1 MSKRILVT
9 STDLMMAQFLVPH
22 IMNLSDNGYHVEI
35 ACSVVGERVDE
46 IQNRLKGYIRKM
58 HIVRLRRSPITVIN
72 FLGYLDMKHI
82 VDKGEYDLIWTNEP
96 VMGVVTRLAAKKARK
111 HGTKVLYMTHGFHF
125 FEGAPKKNWLVF
137 YTIERWA
144 SRYCDVI
151 TTVNREDFKRAKK
164 MHAPIVRY
172 IHGIGINPERLSQAE
187 NQSSIR
193 KELKLKESD
202 FICISVGELNEN
214 KNHQV
219 IIRALGELQDADI
232 HYVICGKGNQLENLT
247 KLAKE
252 QKIQK
257 NVHFLG
263 YRMDILNLCMQSD
276 LFVFPSYREG
286 LPIAPLEA
294 MFCGLPLITSNIRGP
309 IDFMK
314 DGETGYL
321 ADPNNVNSFASK
333 IKKMKESP
341 ALRLKIGENNKD
353 AVRPFLLNNS
363 KKEILKLVN
372 AVLES

>member
-35 ACSVVGERVDE
+35 ACSVIGERVDE

-72 FLGYLDMKHI
+72 FLGYIDMKHI
-82 VDKGEYDLIWTNEP
+82 IDKGEYDLIWTNEP

-172 IHGIGINPERLSQAE
+172 IHGIGINPERLSQAKS
-187 NQSSIR
+187 QSSIR

-341 ALRLKIGENNKD
+341 VLRLKIGENNKD

-372 AVLES
+372 AILES